1 MCNYATLCTYAQL
14 YNYAPVHKYAWL
26 HEIVPGNESR
36 VSLVSLVRVSWVTAC
51 IKVRKF
57 CMFCACCMTAPSVI

>member
-1 MCNYATLCTYAQL
+1 MRNYATLCTYAQL

-51 IKVRKF
+51 IKV
-57 CMFCACCMTAPSVI
+57 